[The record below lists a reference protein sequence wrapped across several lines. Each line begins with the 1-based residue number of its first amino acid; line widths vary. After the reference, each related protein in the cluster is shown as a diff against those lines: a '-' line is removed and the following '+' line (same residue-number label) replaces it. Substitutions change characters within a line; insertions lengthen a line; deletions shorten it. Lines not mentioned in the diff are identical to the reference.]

1 MSAFLQNPNLR
12 FILFGGKGGTGK
24 TTSAAATALHFARQ
38 WPARK
43 VLLVSTDPAHSLSD
57 SLDCPVGST
66 VSGVAGVDNLFALA
80 LDAKTLLAQSKRQYG
95 AVITLIAD
103 RGTYLDK
110 EDIAG
115 FLDLS
120 LPGIDELMAILK
132 IMELMHAEQYDLVI
146 LDTAPTGHT
155 IRLLA
160 LPEQMEHWIH
170 VMDMMLE
177 KHRFIARSFAHRYVP
192 DQADAFLEALSND
205 VQRLRDLLKDRD
217 STEFVPVVNAE
228 GMSILETEMLLQTL
242 DAGSIPVKTVIVN
255 RLVAARVGE
264 DGTACPFC
272 QARARDQAPYQRAIA
287 TKFSAYNLALM
298 PLFPTEIRGM
308 TALSAYAALLFGENP
323 EDRWA
328 PTVPAADAD
337 HPPCAEGV
345 TQSVNQA
352 GLVAPQTTSP
362 ARRTANQSGGLAGGV
377 PGTFADAGLRGLLG
391 QDLQFILFG
400 GKGGVGKTTIAAA
413 SAIELARRNPG
424 AKTLIFS
431 TDPTS
436 GLADSLACVI
446 GDQPTPVA
454 GITGLYA
461 MQIDA
466 AARLEA
472 LKQIYTDAIEGVFDD
487 FLGGGNITPVFD
499 REIMLELV
507 SMIPPGIDEMMAL
520 LAMIE
525 LIDDG
530 SYARFVLDTAPT
542 GHLLRLL
549 EMPRLASDWFRKLS
563 HLLLKYQ
570 GTAAMAKTM
579 RLLMETSKGVKKL
592 RALLSDPQR
601 SEFVV
606 VTIAEAM
613 GVLETERLLAALNEL
628 HVPCHHLVVNMIIP
642 PTTCTFCRSK
652 RAEQQAYVARLR
664 HQYAAYTVSEAPLF
678 PHDVRGVAE
687 LGALARILFG

>member
-328 PTVPAADAD
+328 PATPAADALN
-337 HPPCAEGV
+337 PPRAEGA

-352 GLVAPQTTSP
+352 NLGA
-362 ARRTANQSGGLAGGV
+362 
-377 PGTFADAGLRGLLG
+377 LLS

>member
-328 PTVPAADAD
+328 PATPAADED
-337 HPPCAEGV
+337 HPPCAEGA

-352 GLVAPQTTSP
+352 NLGA
-362 ARRTANQSGGLAGGV
+362 
-377 PGTFADAGLRGLLG
+377 LLS